1 MQIRALRIK
10 TPNTYFIIFFL
21 IALVALLTW
30 ILPTGQYERVTID
43 GREIVQ
49 PGSFQPVPANPQGIG
64 AVLTAPLRG
73 FVDAGLIIGFVLLVG
88 GAFSVFQKT
97 QAIDEMIRGIAKA
110 HKNSALI
117 RSLLI
122 PLFMVIFSLAGAVFG
137 MSEEVIPF
145 ILIFVPLALT
155 LGYDSITGVSIPFIG
170 AGVGFAG
177 AFLNPFTIGIAQ
189 GLTGLPLFSGIGY
202 RFVVWLIVTA
212 SAIIFV
218 MRYANR
224 IKINPEK
231 SFMYEK
237 DQLRRADLHLD
248 EIDNFTRLSGTHL
261 AVLFTFLAGLVV
273 MVTGVLYFGWFIEE
287 MSAVFL
293 ATGIA
298 VGIVG
303 RMKIGE
309 ITNAFVSGAKDLVGT
324 ALIIGLARGILLIS
338 REGLILDA
346 LLNFLAEPI
355 DALPAVVSAQF
366 MFIIQTIINF
376 FVPSG
381 SGQAALTM
389 PIIGPLADLTGIS
402 RQTAVLAFQFG
413 DGFSNMIIPTSAVT
427 MSVLSLA
434 DIPWEKWARWILP
447 LEVIFLLLGML
458 LLIPPFLIHWQ

>member
-1 MQIRALRIK
+1 MQIKVSRIK
-10 TPNTYFIIFFL
+10 TPNTYFIIFIL
-21 IALVALLTW
+21 ISLVAVLTW
-30 ILPTGQYERVTID
+30 ILPTGQYERVVSG

-49 PGSFQPVPANPQGIG
+49 PGSYRSVASNPQGIG
-64 AVLTAPLRG
+64 AVLMAPLRG

-97 QAIDEMIRGIAKA
+97 RAIDEMIRGIAKA

-117 RSLLI
+117 RTLLI

-155 LGYDSITGVSIPFIG
+155 LGYDSVTGVSIPFVG

-202 RFVVWLIVTA
+202 RFVVWVIVTA
-212 SAIIFV
+212 TAIFFV
-218 MRYANR
+218 MRYAL
-224 IKINPEK
+224 KIRNNPAQ

-237 DQLRRADLHLD
+237 DLLRRADLHLD
-248 EIDNFTRLSGTHL
+248 EIDQFSGLSPTHL
-261 AVLFTFLAGLVV
+261 AVLLTFLGGLVV
-273 MVTGVLYFGWFIEE
+273 MITGVLRYNWFIEE

-309 ITNAFVSGAKDLVGT
+309 ITTAFVSGAKDLVGT

-346 LLNFLAEPI
+346 MLNFLAGPI
-355 DALPAVVSAQF
+355 DSLPPMISAQF
-366 MFIIQTIINF
+366 MFIIQSVINF

-447 LEVIFLLLGML
+447 LEVIFLVLGLL
-458 LLIPPFLIHWQ
+458 LLIPPFLINWQ